1 MRKNLRLCLGLCLA
15 LGLAAGSAWA
25 DDDHDDDDAPT
36 SWSHRGR
43 DHDHDHDRA
52 RQAVLAGEILPLS
65 KILDLVEREF
75 GGELIEA
82 ELETHHGRL
91 VYEIKLVSR
100 DGRLRR
106 LIYDAR
112 DGTLLKNKERS

>member
-1 MRKNLRLCLGLCLA
+1 MRKNLLLSLGLSLA
-15 LGLAAGSAWA
+15 LGLAAGPAWA
-25 DDDHDDDDAPT
+25 GDDHDDDERG
-36 SWSHRGR
+36 SWSHPGR

-65 KILDLVEREF
+65 KILDLVERDF